1 MREGC
6 SIYDNL
12 YPSRIVVGDETVEGR
27 KIAELF
33 LSISTHST
41 ANIKNVMLVSP
52 TEAEAIKLF
61 SNTFL
66 ALRVAF
72 FNELDSFAERR
83 SLNAEVVIKGVCLD
97 PRIGNFYN
105 NPSFGFGGYCLP
117 KDTKQL
123 KKEFIEINAPVIEAI
138 DISNTNRKQFIVKQI
153 LERKPKIVGIYKL
166 GMKYNSDNYKESA
179 ILSIINEL
187 LIVGIKILVYE
198 PNLNVSI
205 DNVIFEKNFELFTKQ
220 RDLIVANRWDRGLE
234 AYKDKVYTR
243 GIWIRD

>member
-1 MREGC
+1 
-6 SIYDNL
+6 
-12 YPSRIVVGDETVEGR
+12 
-27 KIAELF
+27 
-33 LSISTHST
+33 
-41 ANIKNVMLVSP
+41 
-52 TEAEAIKLF
+52 
-61 SNTFL
+61 
-66 ALRVAF
+66 
-72 FNELDSFAERR
+72 NELDSFAERR

-205 DNVIFEKNFELFTKQ
+205 DNVIIEKNFELFTKQ
-220 RDLIVANRWDRGLE
+220 SDLIVANRWDRGLE

>member
-1 MREGC
+1 
-6 SIYDNL
+6 
-12 YPSRIVVGDETVEGR
+12 
-27 KIAELF
+27 
-33 LSISTHST
+33 
-41 ANIKNVMLVSP
+41 ML
-52 TEAEAIKLF
+52 L
-61 SNTFL
+61 
-66 ALRVAF
+66 F

-220 RDLIVANRWDRGLE
+220 SDLIVANRWDRGLE

>member
-1 MREGC
+1 M
-6 SIYDNL
+6 
-12 YPSRIVVGDETVEGR
+12 
-27 KIAELF
+27 
-33 LSISTHST
+33 
-41 ANIKNVMLVSP
+41 
-52 TEAEAIKLF
+52 
-61 SNTFL
+61 
-66 ALRVAF
+66 
-72 FNELDSFAERR
+72 
-83 SLNAEVVIKGVCLD
+83 
-97 PRIGNFYN
+97 
-105 NPSFGFGGYCLP
+105 
-117 KDTKQL
+117 
-123 KKEFIEINAPVIEAI
+123 IEAI

-205 DNVIFEKNFELFTKQ
+205 DNVIIEKNFELFTKQ
-220 RDLIVANRWDRGLE
+220 SDLIVANRWDRGFE